1 MQIEIWRM
9 NHDFHHNQN
18 YQKINEYQ
26 FINNMFF
33 GAKKKETIKVDDTT
47 SKDLELVTKMN
58 HDLAK
63 SLDLKETLSNSL
75 ELIIKRINAQAANIF
90 LIDDK
95 NQSFQCIASKHQ
107 AYLEDFEIPITQGV
121 MGKAVVLKKCIRVGD
136 VRKDVREIAEFY
148 FDLDNKTNF
157 TTYSVLCS
165 PLIVS
170 DECIGVIHCLN
181 KKTNNKL
188 FEENDRKLLE
198 TLSGPAALAIR
209 NARMAKDLVDKNRM
223 QKEIEIVGEIQKT
236 LLSQNQKE
244 KFPIAGINIPAK
256 VVSGDFYNFAELTE
270 GVYGFG
276 VADVS
281 GKGIKSSL
289 LMSKASS
296 LYRCLSKTNFSAAEL
311 LNILNSEI
319 CETTSRGMFVT
330 MLIGIYDSKKKEL
343 TLANAGHEPP
353 LIYDNEGN
361 FSNFEEAGPPLGI
374 APKFKF
380 KETKINFSNS
390 SMYIF
395 TDGITE
401 IKDTKGNMLE
411 SDGFKDYIK
420 KYQPIPNY
428 ERLNKIVEDII
439 KSGRIQK
446 DDLTIV
452 VVDGS

>member
-1 MQIEIWRM
+1 MITSIVE
-9 NHDFHHNQN
+9 N
-18 YQKINEYQ
+18 YQKSYRLPIK
-26 FINNMFF
+26 NMFF
-33 GAKKKETIKVDDTT
+33 NKKKEVKSPIEDTS
-47 SKDLELVTKMN
+47 SKDLAIVTQMN
-58 HDLAK
+58 QEFAK
-63 SLDLKETLSNSL
+63 SLDLKETLQNSL
-75 ELIIKRINAQAANIF
+75 EVIIKRINAQAANIF
-90 LIDDK
+90 LIDEK
-95 NQSFQCIASKHQ
+95 KQTFQCIASKHQ

-121 MGKAVVLKKCIRVGD
+121 MGKAAVMKKCIRVGD

-170 DECIGVIHCLN
+170 NDCIGVIHCLN

-209 NARMAKDLVDKNRM
+209 NAKMAKDLVDKNRM

-236 LLSQNQKE
+236 LLSQNIKGN
-244 KFPIAGINIPAK
+244 FPIAGINIPAK
-256 VVSGDFYNFAELTE
+256 VVSGDFYNFAELTK

-296 LYRCLSKTNFSAAEL
+296 LYRCLSKTNFSAADL
-311 LNILNSEI
+311 LNVLNSEI

-330 MLIGIYDSKKKEL
+330 MLIGIYDSNKKEL

-353 LIYDNEGN
+353 LIYSEDGN
-361 FSNFEEAGPPLGI
+361 FSNVEDAGPPLGI

-401 IKDTKGNMLE
+401 IKDVNGNMLE
-411 SDGFKDYIK
+411 SDGFKNYIQ
-420 KYQPIPNY
+420 KYQNVTNH
-428 ERLNKIVEDII
+428 ERLHKIVEDII
-439 KSGRIQK
+439 KSGRVQR

>member
-1 MQIEIWRM
+1 MITSIVE
-9 NHDFHHNQN
+9 N
-18 YQKINEYQ
+18 YQKSNRLPIK
-26 FINNMFF
+26 NMFF
-33 GAKKKETIKVDDTT
+33 GKKKELKNEVEDTS
-47 SKDLELVTKMN
+47 SKDLAIVTQMN
-58 HDLAK
+58 QEFAK
-63 SLDLKETLSNSL
+63 SLDLKETLQNSL
-75 ELIIKRINAQAANIF
+75 EVIIKRINAQAANIF

-95 NQSFQCIASKHQ
+95 SQTFQCIASKHQ

-121 MGKAVVLKKCIRVGD
+121 MGKAAVLKKCIRVGD

-170 DECIGVIHCLN
+170 GECIGVIHCLN
-181 KKTNNKL
+181 KKTGNKL

-209 NARMAKDLVDKNRM
+209 NAKMAKDLVEKNRI

-236 LLSQNQKE
+236 LLSQNKKE
-244 KFPIAGINIPAK
+244 NFPIAGINIPAK
-256 VVSGDFYNFAELTE
+256 VVSGDFYNFAEISN
-270 GVYGFG
+270 GVFGFG

-330 MLIGIYDSKKKEL
+330 MLIGIYDSNKKEL

-353 LIYDNEGN
+353 LIYSKDGT
-361 FSNFEEAGPPLGI
+361 FTNFEEAGPPLGI

-401 IKDTKGNMLE
+401 IKDVEGKMLE
-411 SDGFKDYIK
+411 SQGFQNYIK
-420 KYQPIPNY
+420 KYQEVPNN
-428 ERLNKIVEDII
+428 ERLNKIIEDII

-452 VVDGS
+452 VVDGK

>member
-1 MQIEIWRM
+1 MITSIVE
-9 NHDFHHNQN
+9 N
-18 YQKINEYQ
+18 YQKSNRLPIK
-26 FINNMFF
+26 NMFF
-33 GAKKKETIKVDDTT
+33 NKKKEVKNAVEDNS
-47 SKDLELVTKMN
+47 SKDLAIVTQMN
-58 HDLAK
+58 QEFAK
-63 SLDLKETLSNSL
+63 SLDLKETLNNSL
-75 ELIIKRINAQAANIF
+75 EVIIKRINAQAANIF
-90 LIDDK
+90 LIDEK
-95 NQSFQCIASKHQ
+95 KQNFQCIASKYQ
-107 AYLEDFEIPITQGV
+107 SYLEDFEIPITQGV
-121 MGKAVVLKKCIRVGD
+121 MGKAAVLKKCIRVGD

-170 DECIGVIHCLN
+170 NECIGVIHCLN

-198 TLSGPAALAIR
+198 ILSGPAALAIR
-209 NARMAKDLVDKNRM
+209 NAKMAEDLIEKNRI

-236 LLSQNQKE
+236 LLSQNKKE
-244 KFPIAGINIPAK
+244 NFPIAGINIPAK
-256 VVSGDFYNFAELTE
+256 IVSGDFYNFAELSN

-330 MLIGIYDSKKKEL
+330 MLIGIYDSNKKEL

-353 LIYDNEGN
+353 LIYSKDGN

-401 IKDTKGNMLE
+401 IKNANGDMLE
-411 SDGFKDYIK
+411 SDGFKNYIK
-420 KYQPIPNY
+420 KYQQVVNH

>member
-1 MQIEIWRM
+1 M
-9 NHDFHHNQN
+9 NNEFHHSQN
-18 YQKINEYQ
+18 YQKFNEYQ

-33 GAKKKETIKVDDTT
+33 GAKKTETIKVDNT
-47 SKDLELVTKMN
+47 SIKDLELVTKMSQEF
-58 HDLAK
+58 AK
-63 SLDLKETLSNSL
+63 TLDLKETLQTSL
-75 ELIIKRINAQAANIF
+75 EVIIKRINAQAANIF
-90 LIDDK
+90 LIDDDK
-95 NQSFQCIASKHQ
+95 QNFQCIASKHQ

-121 MGKAVVLKKCIRVGD
+121 MGKAALMKECIRVGD

-181 KKTNNKL
+181 KKTDNKL
-188 FEENDRKLLE
+188 FEESDRKLLE

-209 NARMAKDLVDKNRM
+209 NAKMAKDLIDKNRM
-223 QKEIEIVGEIQKT
+223 EKEIEIVGEIQKT
-236 LLSQNQKE
+236 LLSQNIKE
-244 KFPIAGINIPAK
+244 NFPIAGINIPAK
-256 VVSGDFYNFAELTE
+256 VVSGDFYNFSELSN

-296 LYRCLSKTNFSAAEL
+296 LYRCLSKTNFSAAGL
-311 LNILNSEI
+311 LDILNTEI

-330 MLIGIYDSKKKEL
+330 MLIGIYDSNKKEL

-353 LIYDNEGN
+353 LIYSNDGN

-380 KETKINFSNS
+380 KETKISFSNS

-401 IKDTKGNMLE
+401 IRDAKGNMLE
-411 SDGFKDYIK
+411 ADGFKNYIK
-420 KYQPIPNY
+420 KYQQIPNH
-428 ERLNKIVEDII
+428 ERLNKIIEDII

-452 VVDGS
+452 AVDA